1 MEDRSTVNIETK
13 KRTKLTDREYNTA
26 RWMLMCKQLGFT
38 LRELLDMEHGE
49 IVDLMIESANDHAK
63 YNTVADQE
71 DFDGFNTMF

>member
-1 MEDRSTVNIETK
+1 M
-13 KRTKLTDREYNTA
+13 LT
-26 RWMLMCKQLGFT
+26 CKQLGFT